1 MIFALAASHFIFGQ
15 SPVEKKSNPFA
26 NSFAATAEV
35 GGTIPRTDY
44 KIDEL
49 SISGRLSLEYFFKLS
64 SSSALGI
71 RLMGSGGILKGQV
84 FSNDV
89 IYPPVPE
96 QFNTDFYTIGGGVM
110 YALSLGSGIP
120 YLSVSAA
127 YISFNPLNENGYK
140 LPSNQYSV
148 YDNTAVIYSLEAGV
162 RFPFADMWSFNIGAD
177 YNFSNTDYLDD
188 IKAGYNNDAFFSFF
202 TGISFY
208 FGKESDSDNDGIVD
222 DIDLCPNT
230 PKGAEVNEFG
240 CSLSDLTSQEIV
252 YDTLKDHFISEGIFS
267 DGNLYCIQIDVFKEI
282 NNAEELQNKIK
293 SLGYKVDI
301 FIVKFGGRDWYSV
314 RIGYFNSFDTAKYFR
329 DNFFK
334 TTDFKLN

>member
-1 MIFALAASHFIFGQ
+1 MIFATAISHFIFGQ
-15 SPVEKKSNPFA
+15 SPTEKKSNPLA
-26 NSFAATAEV
+26 NSFAATVEV
-35 GGTIPRTDY
+35 GGTIPKTDY

-49 SISGRLSLEYFFKLS
+49 SISGRLSLEYFFKISAS
-64 SSSALGI
+64 SVLGI
-71 RLMGSGGILKGQV
+71 RLSGSGGILKGQV

-120 YLSVSAA
+120 YLSASAA
-127 YISFNPLNENGYK
+127 YISFNPLDANGYK
-140 LPSNQYSV
+140 LPNNQYSV
-148 YDNTAVIYSLEAGV
+148 YDNSALIYSLEAGV
-162 RFPFADMWSFNIGAD
+162 RFPFADMWSFNIGAN

-208 FGKESDSDNDGIVD
+208 FGKETDTDKDGVAD

-230 PKGAEVNEFG
+230 PEGDEVNEFG
-240 CSLSDLTSQEIV
+240 CSPNDLKSQEIV

-267 DGNLYCIQIDVFKEI
+267 DGNLYCIQIDIFKEI
-282 NNAEELQNKIK
+282 DRAKELKHKII
-293 SLGYKVDI
+293 SLGYKADI
-301 FIVKFGGRDWYSV
+301 LIVKFGGRDWYSV
-314 RIGYFNSFDTAKYFR
+314 RIGYFNSFDAAKYFR

-334 TTDFKLN
+334 TTNF

>member
-120 YLSVSAA
+120 YLSASAA
-127 YISFNPLNENGYK
+127 YISFNPLDENGYK
-140 LPSNQYSV
+140 LPNNQYSV
-148 YDNTAVIYSLEAGV
+148 YDNSAVIYSLEAGV
-162 RFPFADMWSFNIGAD
+162 RFPFADMWSFNIGAN

-208 FGKESDSDNDGIVD
+208 FGKESDSDNDGVAD
-222 DIDLCPNT
+222 DFDLCPDT
-230 PKGAEVNEFG
+230 PEGAQVDEYG
-240 CSLSDLTSQEIV
+240 CSLSDVKSQEIV
-252 YDTLKDHFISEGIFS
+252 YDSLKDHFISDGIFT
-267 DGNLYCIQIDVFKEI
+267 DGNLYFIQIDVFKNI
-282 NNAEELQNKIK
+282 NSAQEMQHKIIT
-293 SLGYKVDI
+293 LGYKADI
-301 FIVKFGGRDWYSV
+301 FTVKIGGGDWYSV
-314 RIGYFNSFDTAKYFR
+314 RIGYFNSFDDAKNYR

-334 TTDFKLN
+334 TTNFKLK